1 MPDSNVARLESELAE
16 DCAKE
21 ELFISQKRLSEF
33 KPCNNTLNYLS
44 RNDVRPLK
52 KVSEK
57 KLIHKSGQFREM
69 GPLRRYTKQ
78 VSVLIYLII

>member
-33 KPCNNTLNYLS
+33 KPCTNTLNYLS

-52 KVSEK
+52 KVREK
-57 KLIHKSGQFREM
+57 KA
-69 GPLRRYTKQ
+69 YTQ
-78 VSVLIYLII
+78 IGAVSADYEDIPSKCLF